1 MILIIVRVILESL
14 PLRHD
19 SSESFVVSAAR
30 RNAIVVAVW
39 DHDQLF
45 ISIQLLR

>member
-1 MILIIVRVILESL
+1 MILIIVRVIVESL
-14 PLRHD
+14 PLRND
-19 SSESFVVSAAR
+19 SIESNFVSAAD

-39 DHDQLF
+39 NHDQLF